1 MNKSFIALVVCTALL
16 SACTTSNNNPNN
28 STQSTNQNTA
38 QSPMS
43 QQHTYTISEQKIQLP
58 NSQEIYGKLYRP
70 NNLTGKQPIIIY
82 SHGLGGNY
90 EILENFAKALAEKGI
105 TGYAFDFRGGGEK
118 SQSSGKTTDM
128 TVLTEVDDLT
138 NIISTVKTW
147 DFVDSSK
154 VILLGESQGGAVSA
168 LTASEMPND
177 IAGLITFYPA
187 YAMVDDSKAKY
198 PNINEIPDVTR
209 HFGIID
215 LGRQYFIDAQNLNPY
230 AKIGRYNKPMLLVH
244 GSADNIVNI
253 KYSEQASQV
262 YPKVTY
268 HVIDGAGHGFN
279 EKNHFEQ
286 ALGYVETYLKQNG
299 LIK

>member
-1 MNKSFIALVVCTALL
+1 MNKSFIALAVCTALL
-16 SACTTSNNNPNN
+16 TACTTANN
-28 STQSTNQNTA
+28 STHKNQTASQTTA
-38 QSPMS
+38 QSQMT
-43 QQHTYTISEQKIQLP
+43 QKHAYTITEHKIQLP

-70 NNLTGKQPIIIY
+70 NDLTGKQPIIIY

-105 TGYAFDFRGGGEK
+105 TGYAFDFHGGGEK

-168 LTASEMPND
+168 LTASEMPD
-177 IAGLITFYPA
+177 EIAGLMTFYPA

-198 PNINEIPDVTR
+198 PNINEIPAVTR
-209 HFGIID
+209 YFGIID

-244 GSADNIVNI
+244 GNADNIVNI
-253 KYSEQASQV
+253 KYSEQASKV
-262 YPKVTY
+262 YPQVTY
-268 HVIDGAGHGFN
+268 KVIDGAGHGFN

-299 LIK
+299 LMK

>member
-1 MNKSFIALVVCTALL
+1 MNKSFIALAVCTALL
-16 SACTTSNNNPNN
+16 TACTTSNN
-28 STQSTNQNTA
+28 STHQAQTASQNTV
-38 QSPMS
+38 QSPMT
-43 QQHTYTISEQKIQLP
+43 QKHAYTITEQKIQLP
-58 NSQEIYGKLYRP
+58 NGQEIYGKLYRR
-70 NNLTGKQPIIIY
+70 NDLTGKQPIIIY

-138 NIISTVKTW
+138 NIIKAIKTW

-168 LTASEMPND
+168 LTASEMPD
-177 IAGLITFYPA
+177 EIAGLMTFYPA

-198 PNINEIPDVTR
+198 PNINEIPAVTR
-209 HFGIID
+209 YFGIID

-244 GSADNIVNI
+244 GNADNIVNI
-253 KYSEQASQV
+253 KYSQQASKV
-262 YPKVTY
+262 YPQVTY

-279 EKNHFEQ
+279 EKSHFEQ

-299 LIK
+299 LMK

>member
-1 MNKSFIALVVCTALL
+1 MNKSFIALAVCTALL
-16 SACTTSNNNPNN
+16 TACTTSNN
-28 STQSTNQNTA
+28 STHQAQTASQNTV
-38 QSPMS
+38 QSPMT
-43 QQHTYTISEQKIQLP
+43 QKHAYTITEQKIQLP
-58 NSQEIYGKLYRP
+58 NGQEIYGKLYRR
-70 NNLTGKQPIIIY
+70 NDLTGKQPIIIY

-118 SQSSGKTTDM
+118 SKSSGKTTDM

-138 NIISTVKTW
+138 NIIKAIKTW

-168 LTASEMPND
+168 LTASEMPD
-177 IAGLITFYPA
+177 EIAGLMTFYPA

-209 HFGIID
+209 YFGIID

-244 GSADNIVNI
+244 GNADNIVNI
-253 KYSEQASQV
+253 KYSQQASKV
-262 YPKVTY
+262 YPQVTY

-279 EKNHFEQ
+279 EKSHFEQ

-299 LIK
+299 LMK